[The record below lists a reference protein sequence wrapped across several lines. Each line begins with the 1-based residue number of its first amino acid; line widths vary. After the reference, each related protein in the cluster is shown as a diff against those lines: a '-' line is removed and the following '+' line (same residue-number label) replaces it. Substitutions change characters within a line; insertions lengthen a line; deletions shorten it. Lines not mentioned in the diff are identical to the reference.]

1 MYPQD
6 LIEAVLK
13 HADIVQVVA
22 SYIPVEKHGRSHLAI
37 CPFHDDKNPSMNI
50 SSEKQIFKCFS
61 CGAGGN
67 AIGFVQRYE
76 RIPFQQAV
84 RKVAQ
89 LSNFNDPR
97 LVEDA
102 PRVQVD
108 SSISRLYDCI
118 NDLQAYYRYGLAI
131 PEGES
136 ARNYLLGRDI
146 GSDLWE
152 KYGIGYA
159 PLDGQTTVKFLQAK
173 GHSLKAI
180 DDIGI
185 ALAKAEGTND
195 HNAGRVIFPLCDPDG
210 QVVGFSARRMGN
222 DDSPKY
228 INSPE
233 GVLFH
238 KGNVLYNYHRAAEPA
253 RHAGYCYLVEGF
265 MDVMALDRAGIS
277 EAVALMGTALTPDQ
291 IRLLRRLR
299 CEIRLCL
306 DGDGPGQSAMMKAS
320 LALAKAGLR
329 FRVVDY
335 AGDLRDPD
343 EILRADGPEA
353 LANKLQNLVE
363 PVDFQIAYYARSKR
377 LGTPEE
383 KKRALAAFLP
393 YLRSKPAG
401 IEYEDM
407 LVKLS
412 DATGYAPEAIRS
424 LAQQEGAKEGED
436 EIDTVRFTAK
446 QARSESASKSRLELA
461 ERTLLRYML
470 ASPEALRFYQTY
482 VFCFMSESLF
492 ATIAEFLVEFA
503 AAHDGNVDI
512 KQLLSFIEGSDM
524 EDAQRIADM
533 ISDLALQEGLPAC
546 NRKALEDLCHVIREE
561 TMDLQDKMQ
570 AKRAIDSGSDE
581 AGAAANAELAK
592 KIYEKKWTKK
602 SGKGN

>member
-13 HADIVQVVA
+13 HADIVQVVS
-22 SYIPVEKHGRSHLAI
+22 SYIPVEKHGRSHLSI

-76 RIPFQQAV
+76 KIPFAQAV

-89 LSNFNDPR
+89 LSNFSDPR
-97 LVEDA
+97 LVDDA
-102 PRVQVD
+102 PKIQVD
-108 SSISRLYDCI
+108 ASITRLYDCI

-131 PEGES
+131 PEGET

-146 GSDLWE
+146 TSDLWE

-159 PLDGQTTVKFLQAK
+159 PMDGQTTVKFLQAK
-173 GHSLKAI
+173 GHSLKSI

-185 ALAKAEGTND
+185 ALARGEGTSD
-195 HNAGRVIFPLCDPDG
+195 HNAGRVIFPLCDPNG
-210 QVVGFSARRMGN
+210 QVVGFSARRIVN
-222 DDSPKY
+222 DDSSKY

-233 GVLFH
+233 GPLFH
-238 KGNVLYNYHRAAEPA
+238 KGNVLYNYHRAADPA
-253 RHAGYCYLVEGF
+253 RHDGYCYLVEGF
-265 MDVMALDRAGIS
+265 MDVMALDRAGIPQ
-277 EAVALMGTALTPDQ
+277 AVALMGTALTPEQ

-306 DGDGPGQSAMMKAS
+306 DGDGPGQAAMMKAS

-363 PVDFQIAYYARSKR
+363 AVDFQIAYYARSKR

-412 DATGYAPEAIRS
+412 EATGYSTEAIRS
-424 LAQQEGAKEGED
+424 LATKEEETPHVESIELTSRAD
-436 EIDTVRFTAK
+436 PSIPVRTKKF
-446 QARSESASKSRLELA
+446 SKLELA

-470 ASPEALRFYQTY
+470 RDPEALAFYQTY
-482 VFCFMSESLF
+482 VGSFLSESLYSV
-492 ATIAEFLVEFA
+492 IAEFLLEFA
-503 AAHDGNVDI
+503 ATHPGKTDTN
-512 KQLLSFIEGSDM
+512 QLLAFIEGSGVD
-524 EDAQRIADM
+524 DATRIGEEV
-533 ISDLALQEGLPAC
+533 STLALQEEGLPPYQPE
-546 NRKALEDLCHVIREE
+546 RLEELGLAIKEE
-561 TMDLQDKMQ
+561 TESLRDKMQ
-570 AKRAIDSGSDE
+570 AKQAIQSGSVE
-581 AGAAANAELAK
+581 AGAEALAEYAK
-592 KIYEKKWTKK
+592 KRKEKWTKK

>member
-13 HADIVQVVA
+13 HADIVQVVS
-22 SYIPVEKHGRSHLAI
+22 SYIPVEKHGRSHLSI

-76 RIPFQQAV
+76 KIPFGEAV

-89 LSNFNDPR
+89 LSNYNDPR
-97 LVEDA
+97 LVDDA
-102 PRVQVD
+102 PKVKVD
-108 SSISRLYDCI
+108 ASKSRLYDCI

-131 PEGES
+131 PEGEA

-146 GSDLWE
+146 GTELWE

-159 PLDGQTTVKFLQAK
+159 PRDGQTTVKFLQAK

-180 DDIGI
+180 DDIGV
-185 ALAKAEGTND
+185 ALARGEGTSD
-195 HNAGRVIFPLCDPDG
+195 HNAGRVIFPLCDPNG
-210 QVVGFSARRMGN
+210 QVVGFSARRIVN
-222 DDSPKY
+222 DDTPKY
-228 INSPE
+228 VNSPD

-238 KGNVLYNYHRAAEPA
+238 KGSVLYNYHRAADAA

-265 MDVMALDRAGIS
+265 MDVMALDRAGIG
-277 EAVALMGTALTPDQ
+277 EAVALMGTALTPEQ
-291 IRLLRRLR
+291 IRLLRKLR
-299 CEIRLCL
+299 CEVRLSL
-306 DGDGPGQSAMMKAS
+306 DGDGPGQGAMMKAS
-320 LALAKAGLR
+320 LALADAGIR

-343 EILRADGPEA
+343 EILRQDGAQA
-353 LANKLQNLVE
+353 LFDKLQNLIE

-383 KKRALAAFLP
+383 KKKALAAFLP
-393 YLRSKPAG
+393 YLRSKPPG
-401 IEYEDM
+401 IEYEDT

-412 DATGYAPEAIRS
+412 DATGYSPEAIRT
-424 LAQQEGAKEGED
+424 LAQREQGQEAQGEEG
-436 EIDTVRFTAK
+436 IKLTA
-446 QARSESASKSRLELA
+446 ARATPRDVAPPSKLELA

-470 ASPEALRFYQTY
+470 SSPDALRYYESQVGNF
-482 VFCFMSESLF
+482 VSESLF
-492 ATIAEFLVEFA
+492 ATIAEFLIEFA
-503 AAHDGNVDI
+503 AGHGGNIDTN
-512 KQLLSFIEGSDM
+512 QLLAYIAGSGV
-524 EDAQRIADM
+524 ENAERIGEEV
-533 ISDLALQEGLPAC
+533 STLALQEGLPSC
-546 NRKALEDLCHVIREE
+546 TRKTLEDLGRVIREE
-561 TMDLQDKMQ
+561 TESLRDKTAAQ
-570 AKRAIDSGSDE
+570 KAISSGNLES
-581 AGAAANAELAK
+581 GAAANAELAK
-592 KIYEKKWTKK
+592 KIAEKFRTKR

>member
-1 MYPQD
+1 MYQQD

-13 HADIVQVVA
+13 HADIVQIVA
-22 SYIPVEKHGRSHLAI
+22 SYIPVEKHGRSHLSI

-76 RIPFQQAV
+76 RIPFQAAV

-102 PRVQVD
+102 PKIQVD
-108 SSISRLYDCI
+108 ASISRLYDCI

-131 PEGES
+131 PEGEN

-146 GSDLWE
+146 TSDLWE

-185 ALAKAEGTND
+185 ALARGEGTND
-195 HNAGRVIFPLCDPDG
+195 HNAGRVIFPLCDPNG

-233 GVLFH
+233 GILFH
-238 KGNVLYNYHRAAEPA
+238 KGNVLYNYHRAADAA

-291 IRLLRRLR
+291 IRLLRKLR

-320 LALAKAGLR
+320 LALTKAEIR

-353 LANKLQNLVE
+353 LANKLNNLVE

-393 YLRSKPAG
+393 YLRAKPAG

-412 DATGYAPEAIRS
+412 DATGYAPDAIRS
-424 LAQQEGAKEGED
+424 LAQRESAEGSENELD
-436 EIDTVRFTAK
+436 SVRFT
-446 QARSESASKSRLELA
+446 SKGNSPDIAPTSRLELA

-470 ASPEALRFYQTY
+470 ASPDALRFYQTY
-482 VFCFMSESLF
+482 VGCFMSESLF
-492 ATIAEFLVEFA
+492 ASIAEFLLEFA
-503 AAHDGNVDI
+503 ATHEGNVDI
-512 KQLLSFIEGSDM
+512 NQLLSFIEGSGV
-524 EDAQRIADM
+524 ENTQRITDM
-533 ISDLALQEGLPAC
+533 VSALALQDGLPAC
-546 NRKALEDLCHVIREE
+546 TRKALEDLCLVIREE
-561 TMDLQDKMQ
+561 TASLQDQMQ
-570 AKRAIDSGSDE
+570 AKRAIDSGSVE

-592 KIYEKKWTKK
+592 KIREKKWTKA